1 VHARPHS
8 YRGQFVVF
16 EKEPAMNT
24 QQNKQL
30 IMQCYQ
36 LYKEKNIRGLL
47 NLFHDDIEW
56 IASDSDDIP
65 FAGSFHGKD
74 EVAQFFTK
82 LEQAQDVIQFEPRDF
97 IAEGDKVVATGNS
110 SWHVKSTGL
119 TYDDPWAHVFTIRDG
134 KVARLQ
140 QYNHTAAA
148 ETAYRPTRAAG
159 QAKAAPMRH

>member
-1 VHARPHS
+1 
-8 YRGQFVVF
+8 
-16 EKEPAMNT
+16 MDT
-24 QQNKQL
+24 QKNKQL

-36 LYKEKNIRGLL
+36 LYKDKNIKSLL

-56 IASDSDDIP
+56 IANDSDDIP

-74 EVAQFFTK
+74 QVAQFFTM
-82 LEQAQDVIQFEPRDF
+82 LDQAQDVIKFEPQDF
-97 IAEGDKVVATGNS
+97 IAEGDKVVATGIS

-119 TYDDPWAHVFTIRDG
+119 TYDNPWAHIFTIRDG

-148 ETAYRPTRAAG
+148 EAAFRPMTAAG
-159 QAKAAPMRH
+159 EGKAAPMRH